1 MNRINIACFD
11 QNKTPHVYGIWQWDY
26 GQVLRIQ
33 GLNLPSAVEIHFS
46 LSETVGES
54 ATRIGVTKDGVTD
67 VVIPDSMLEKN
78 TTQNYYVY
86 VYVYLTDDESGQTE
100 YKCIL
105 HVTARSKPEGRTGDD
120 TTTMAAILKA
130 VNEIA
135 DGKSDGLK
143 YENNILKLLSGEKEI
158 AQVTISG
165 GSGGG
170 ADAREIELQKSETAL
185 QWRYAGD
192 TEWKD
197 LISLTDITGPAGA
210 DGQAGK
216 DGIDGAPGGPGK
228 DGKDGQDGADG
239 ITPHIGDN
247 GNWYIG
253 DTDTG
258 KPSRGETGPAGQD
271 GADGQDG
278 TNGQDGAPGK
288 DGADGKSAYQYAQE
302 GGYTGTESEFA
313 EKLAKKIPDKLP
325 NPQKLTFAGGVT
337 AEYDGSGAVTVTIPE
352 GSGGSGGTVRIEKG
366 STDTT
371 VELEPNKLY
380 VFPEMADLSI
390 TLAESSDT
398 SIVSEYHFVLQSGA
412 TATTLTIPDVIKI
425 PSGFTV
431 DTNKIYEISIMEGCL
446 CAQSWEVTA

>member
-1 MNRINIACFD
+1 MMNRINIAYFD

-33 GLNLPSAVEIHFS
+33 GLTLPSAVEIHFS
-46 LSETVGES
+46 LSETGGES

-67 VVIPDSMLEKN
+67 VVIPDSMLEKD
-78 TTQNYYVY
+78 TTQTYYVY

-105 HVTARSKPEGRTGDD
+105 HVTARPKPEGRTSDD

-216 DGIDGAPGGPGK
+216 DGIDGAPGEPGK

-278 TNGQDGAPGK
+278 VPGK
-288 DGADGKSAYQYAQE
+288 DGSDGKSAYQYAQE
-302 GGYTGTESEFA
+302 GGYTGTEAEFA
-313 EKLAKKIPDKLP
+313 AKLAQEKFANPNALTFTGAVTGSYDGSEPLAVNIPSSGGSSDSSGGLS
-325 NPQKLTFAGGVT
+325 QLATVTLTESAASIVLNFTEVEDIIISAQFAGG
-337 AEYDGSGAVTVTIPE
+337 AG
-352 GSGGSGGTVRIEKG
+352 
-366 STDTT
+366 
-371 VELEPNKLY
+371 
-380 VFPEMADLSI
+380 
-390 TLAESSDT
+390 
-398 SIVSEYHFVLQSGA
+398 
-412 TATTLTIPDVIKI
+412 
-425 PSGFTV
+425 
-431 DTNKIYEISIMEGCL
+431 
-446 CAQSWEVTA
+446 